1 MHRSFR
7 IIPILLIV
15 ALFLCGCST
24 NPTQTPPATEP
35 SVAPTVD
42 PNKPLT
48 ELTDCELL
56 RTMAEKKACWDWL
69 ASSYM
74 GEYPFSSLMS
84 FSPEF
89 AELLTRS
96 TAAESIRTYTESLME
111 QYPDSALDS
120 LMYYTTDIE
129 AYINNNLTT

>member
-1 MHRSFR
+1 MKH
-7 IIPILLIV
+7 IIALLIIV
-15 ALFLCGCST
+15 AIFLCGCSAT
-24 NPTQTPPATEP
+24 PTETPPTSEP
-35 SVAPTVD
+35 SAVPVVD
-42 PNKPLT
+42 TPKSLA
-48 ELTDCELL
+48 EMTDYELL
-56 RTMAEKKACWDWL
+56 SIMAEKGACWDWL